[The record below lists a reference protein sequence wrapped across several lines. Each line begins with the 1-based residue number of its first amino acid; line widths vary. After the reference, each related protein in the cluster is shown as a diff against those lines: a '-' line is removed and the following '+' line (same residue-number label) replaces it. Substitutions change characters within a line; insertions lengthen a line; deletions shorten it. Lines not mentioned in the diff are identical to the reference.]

1 MEVSY
6 DRFVYYRPAL
16 GSMAPSPNEDEEKAL
31 KYFRLTLQ
39 AAKALAPYQSP
50 KIRAIR
56 LAPAPEQQKD
66 LPPLTLRLFDE
77 RRHVGPKRGNED
89 NPDGLDGSSTT
100 H

>member
-1 MEVSY
+1 M
-6 DRFVYYRPAL
+6 
-16 GSMAPSPNEDEEKAL
+16 GAPNPNENEEMCL
-31 KYFRLTLQ
+31 KYFRHTIQ
-39 AAKALAPYQSP
+39 AAKALLPYQSP

-66 LPPLTLRLFDE
+66 HKEPPLTLRLFDE

-89 NPDGLDGSSTT
+89 NPDGPNGSSTA